1 MVAPGR
7 WRELVAWAQS
17 AYRLPQRYACQ
28 ALGAARS
35 SVRYVGHRPP
45 QTALRRRIRE
55 LTEVRLHYGY
65 RRVHVLLRREGW
77 TVNHKR
83 VYRLYHAEG
92 LDLRR
97 KRPKRRRASVAR
109 EPRIHPTR
117 TNERWTMDFMSDAL
131 AGGQQLRVLTVLD
144 SYTRECV
151 ALEGG
156 AHFTG
161 RDVATVLTR
170 AGVARGL
177 PAVIN
182 VDNGTEFTS
191 RAMDHWAWSHGVQLD
206 FSRPGKPTDNA
217 MIESFNA
224 SVRRECLSAHYF
236 STLAEAQVVLQT
248 YRDEYNNDRPHSS
261 LDQKTRLNSTPG
273 RQRTRTRSRLL
284 NGSRSGPAAG

>member
-1 MVAPGR
+1 VVAPGR
-7 WRELVAWAQS
+7 WRELVAWAQA

-55 LTEVRLHYGY
+55 ITEVRLHYGY

-97 KRPKRRRASVAR
+97 KRPKRRRATVAR
-109 EPRIHPTR
+109 EPRVQPTR

-131 AGGQQLRVLTVLD
+131 AGGQPLRVLTVLD
-144 SYTRECV
+144 SFTRECV
-151 ALEGG
+151 ALEAG

-161 RDVATVLTR
+161 RDVAAVLTR
-170 AGVARGL
+170 VGSARGL

-261 LDQKTRLNSTPG
+261 LGQQTPS
-273 RQRTRTRSRLL
+273 QFRTGTTTTPD
-284 NGSRSGPAAG
+284 PAEAPLRVA